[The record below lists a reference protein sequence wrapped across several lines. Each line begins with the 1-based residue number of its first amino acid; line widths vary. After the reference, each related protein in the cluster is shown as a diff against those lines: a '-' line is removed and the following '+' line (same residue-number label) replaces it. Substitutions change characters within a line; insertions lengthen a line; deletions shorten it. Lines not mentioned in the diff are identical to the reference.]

1 MPNRGG
7 GGVSEGDE
15 KPNCFFEKS
24 IFQRVSRIILGPSK
38 HVLHLVWSVYFIS
51 TAVRTALKVART
63 PQILGER
70 RHYKSHYKSK
80 KRIDFEMGPSVK
92 FVSPN
97 KGLISKKKMGVNF
110 VLQKKTIPRGG
121 LAKDHT
127 FPQFFF
133 FEPFPKRFLTK
144 CFFRIVSSSTVNALS
159 IGSTRR

>member
-1 MPNRGG
+1 MIYFDNSLTLVYKVLAFQERFQKKNWKKYGLLPNRGG

-38 HVLHLVWSVYFIS
+38 HVLHLVWSAYFIS

-70 RHYKSHYKSK
+70 RPVSK
-80 KRIDFEMGPSVK
+80 NNKIIKRIDFEMGPSVK

-97 KGLISKKKMGVNF
+97 KGLISKKK
-110 VLQKKTIPRGG
+110 IGG
-121 LAKDHT
+121 
-127 FPQFFF
+127 QFF
-133 FEPFPKRFLTK
+133 
-144 CFFRIVSSSTVNALS
+144 SSKK
-159 IGSTRR
+159 

>member
-1 MPNRGG
+1 MKKFNRKRKVLREGFKKKIGKKYGLLPNRGG

-70 RHYKSHYKSK
+70 RVVSK
-80 KRIDFEMGPSVK
+80 
-92 FVSPN
+92 N
-97 KGLISKKKMGVNF
+97 
-110 VLQKKTIPRGG
+110 TW
-121 LAKDHT
+121 
-127 FPQFFF
+127 
-133 FEPFPKRFLTK
+133 
-144 CFFRIVSSSTVNALS
+144 
-159 IGSTRR
+159 